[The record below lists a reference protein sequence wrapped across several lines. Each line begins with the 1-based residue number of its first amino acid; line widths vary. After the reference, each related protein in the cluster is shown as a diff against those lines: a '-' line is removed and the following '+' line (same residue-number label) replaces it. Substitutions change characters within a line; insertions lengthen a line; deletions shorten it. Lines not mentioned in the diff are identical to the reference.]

1 MNDTKAVI
9 VDYVRTPFTKAAP
22 PSWGK
27 APGKLAAVNPVDMQ
41 VPLINALLER
51 TGIDPKHVRK
61 VLTGCVHQE
70 GSQGAN
76 IARMNM
82 LHGKCNLPHSVTGTT
97 LDMFC
102 ASSME
107 AITFADALSARNPE
121 DVYIVTGVQSMS
133 QVEMGG
139 FNPMFSEDV
148 LNSNPANFLSMGNT
162 AENLVDI
169 YDITREEQDAFAV
182 SSHKKM
188 AEAQGRGHFDSE
200 IVPVNGISQDD
211 GVRADSTVEGAGR
224 LKGAF
229 KNGGSIT
236 AANSSQ
242 VTDGASA
249 VMVTSGA
256 FAKEN
261 NLPVKAV
268 ILSTGETGLAPMVMG
283 LGPVEASNEALRKAN
298 LTMDDIDAIEVNEAF
313 AAQVLA
319 CVKEWDKQGVR
330 IDMDKVNVDG
340 GAIAIGHPFGATGA
354 RMIGHLSETL
364 NRENKRYGLATLCI
378 GGGQG
383 KAVVIENPNYRG
395 PSL

>member
-1 MNDTKAVI
+1 M
-9 VDYVRTPFTKAAP
+9 
-22 PSWGK
+22 
-27 APGKLAAVNPVDMQ
+27 
-41 VPLINALLER
+41 
-51 TGIDPKHVRK
+51 
-61 VLTGCVHQE
+61 
-70 GSQGAN
+70 
-76 IARMNM
+76 
-82 LHGKCNLPHSVTGTT
+82 
-97 LDMFC
+97 DMFC

-107 AITFADALSARNPE
+107 AIAFADALSARNPN

-162 AENLVDI
+162 AENLVEI
-169 YDITREEQDAFAV
+169 YGITRKEQDEFAV
-182 SSHKKM
+182 ASHRKM
-188 AEAQGRGHFDSE
+188 AEAQSKRHFDNE
-200 IVPVNGISQDD
+200 TVPISGVNEDD
-211 GVRADSTVEGAGR
+211 GVRADSTVKAAGK
-224 LKGAF
+224 LGGAF
-229 KNGGSIT
+229 RNGGSVT

-249 VMVTSGA
+249 VMVTSAA
-256 FAKEN
+256 FAEEN

-283 LGPVEASNEALRKAN
+283 LGPVEASNEALKKAN
-298 LTMDDIDAIEVNEAF
+298 LTMEDIDVIEVNEAF

-319 CVKEWDKQGVR
+319 CVKEWDKQGVK

-354 RMIGHLSETL
+354 RMVGHLSEIL
-364 NRENKRYGLATLCI
+364 NRENKRFGLATLCI

-383 KAVVIENPNYRG
+383 KAMVIENPNYKE